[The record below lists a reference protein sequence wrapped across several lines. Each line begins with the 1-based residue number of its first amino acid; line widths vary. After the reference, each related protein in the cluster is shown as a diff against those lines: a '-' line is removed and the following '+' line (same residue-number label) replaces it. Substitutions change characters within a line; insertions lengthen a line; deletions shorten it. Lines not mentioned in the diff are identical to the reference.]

1 MLVRDGPQVDIV
13 SRTNNVQVGL
23 RVSASD
29 LEQAA
34 GRALTGAP
42 RTAVDPSSP
51 PARVTVSVTTSLLAS
66 IVEQLRK
73 VEQPNNSRAWSLEQD
88 VALLEQLSK
97 SVPVSKIIVQG
108 KTSERA
114 APHRI
119 SELDKQLPGIIADV
133 RRISSANELCEAE
146 KAYMDRSLSGAV
158 TRALSGIDRST
169 PQRSSMWSL
178 REDTLLLKKFLCDT
192 DYCKELRIPGHD
204 GEHAARCRL
213 EQLRLLSSEIADA
226 VPIRIRSHQHAKAR
240 DHNAAAFPWLLSDA
254 NKPLTSIAADTWT
267 AVRHTPLCLPGAV
280 LPGVE
285 ISFAH
290 GSARIPAEVDAT
302 AKRAA
307 VRASRTLRAWRR
319 HASRNRPLVDIRPRR
334 CPTNIDC
341 R

>member
-1 MLVRDGPQVDIV
+1 
-13 SRTNNVQVGL
+13 
-23 RVSASD
+23 
-29 LEQAA
+29 
-34 GRALTGAP
+34 
-42 RTAVDPSSP
+42 
-51 PARVTVSVTTSLLAS
+51 
-66 IVEQLRK
+66 
-73 VEQPNNSRAWSLEQD
+73 
-88 VALLEQLSK
+88 
-97 SVPVSKIIVQG
+97 
-108 KTSERA
+108 
-114 APHRI
+114 
-119 SELDKQLPGIIADV
+119 
-133 RRISSANELCEAE
+133 
-146 KAYMDRSLSGAV
+146 MDRSLSGAV

-290 GSARIPAEVDAT
+290 GSARIPA
-302 AKRAA
+302 KW
-307 VRASRTLRAWRR
+307 TLQLNEQRFVLAGSSARRR
-319 HASRNRPLVDIRPRR
+319 HASRHGPLVNIRSRR

-341 R
+341 RRCLTEHRVMVTLAGHTDQRHSDQARSRQKQRHDS